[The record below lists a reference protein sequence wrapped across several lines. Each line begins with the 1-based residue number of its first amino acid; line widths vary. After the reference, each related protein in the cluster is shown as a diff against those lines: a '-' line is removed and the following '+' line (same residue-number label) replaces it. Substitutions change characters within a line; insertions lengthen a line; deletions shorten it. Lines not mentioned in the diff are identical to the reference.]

1 MFASL
6 LPGPSGQEVIPSLRD
21 QGDGNIGVEWTA
33 SEVGDHRIEIK
44 YHGLQIQNS
53 PSTARAWDASRV
65 VVSGI
70 KAGRIA
76 KPYNFNSKRSIYRL
90 FRQMRIYFQRI
101 FVNFNIN
108 LNLNHQLCNLEILW
122 VAYQLILFVSFY
134 SRRK

>member
-1 MFASL
+1 MFKFL
-6 LPGPSGQEVIPSLRD
+6 HHLPGPSGQDVIPSLRD

-53 PSTARAWDASRV
+53 PCTARAWDASRV

-76 KPYNFNSKRSIYRL
+76 KPYNFNSKRSTCLLYN
-90 FRQMRIYFQRI
+90 QMKSLKN
-101 FVNFNIN
+101 FVNFDIN
-108 LNLNHQLCNLEILW
+108 LNLEI
-122 VAYQLILFVSFY
+122 
-134 SRRK
+134 